1 MGNPDSRRRLGI
13 TLGDPAGV
21 GPEIVVR
28 ALAALANDALANLVV
43 YGHRELLARAA
54 AVTGVA
60 LAADLAVIE
69 VGPCPATMA
78 GKPDDEG
85 GAAQVAYLT
94 AACDACERGE
104 LAGLVTAPISKTW
117 VRRAGFAFP
126 GHTEYLAARFGRREV
141 VMMFAG
147 PRMKVA
153 LATVHVPLADVPRT
167 LTRERLLGVVDEF
180 RRALREDFG
189 IAAPRVGVVGM
200 NPHAGEGGLLG
211 RDELDVIAPAV
222 ASRAADGVI
231 GPLVPDAAFRDH
243 LEGQT
248 DGVVAMYHDQGL
260 IPVKLIDFDD
270 AVNVTLGL
278 SIIRTSPDHGT
289 AYDVAGRGVARATS
303 FAAAL
308 RLASELV
315 ARRAAAA
322 Q

>member
-1 MGNPDSRRRLGI
+1 
-13 TLGDPAGV
+13 
-21 GPEIVVR
+21 
-28 ALAALANDALANLVV
+28 
-43 YGHRELLARAA
+43 
-54 AVTGVA
+54 
-60 LAADLAVIE
+60 
-69 VGPCPATMA
+69 
-78 GKPDDEG
+78 
-85 GAAQVAYLT
+85 
-94 AACDACERGE
+94 
-104 LAGLVTAPISKTW
+104 
-117 VRRAGFAFP
+117 
-126 GHTEYLAARFGRREV
+126 
-141 VMMFAG
+141 
-147 PRMKVA
+147 
-153 LATVHVPLADVPRT
+153 
-167 LTRERLLGVVDEF
+167 
-180 RRALREDFG
+180 
-189 IAAPRVGVVGM
+189 M